1 MERILNKVLVFTV
14 LFLSVDKCLVRWR
27 IGIGMQR
34 LFSERSVSIIITS
47 SGSCLESYTAVTV
60 ISNVAK
66 NICMKYQSRSRLE
79 MPPKDASN
87 ISNDTKCSACSLILF
102 EDGISI

>member
-1 MERILNKVLVFTV
+1 MEKFLNKVLVFTV
-14 LFLSVDKCLVRWR
+14 LFLSVDKCSVRRR

-34 LFSERSVSIIITS
+34 LFLGLIITS
-47 SGSCLESYTAVTV
+47 SGSCLESYIAVTV